1 MKKIVVLLLVM
12 TGAFVILSG
21 ASANSGTEPE
31 VTFERDVASVFQSRC
46 VACHQAGGSAP
57 MSLATYGE
65 ARPWARAIKEK
76 VITHAMPPFYAAG
89 PVGYYE
95 NDTRLTK
102 NEIDTIVRWVDSGAP
117 RGNPS
122 DRPASRDRVADN
134 HQQKPDLVLTP
145 RKPYTVK
152 NDGKDDFQL
161 FVFDHAFEQDT
172 WIRGMEVHPGNK
184 SAVHHMVVYL
194 LPDSFKAGP
203 DSRVEGVGASVMGA
217 EAILFSNPGSLPK
230 FFKDGSAMLI
240 KKGLRLGVQVH
251 YAPTTKDNVVDQ
263 TSLGVYYANNVVN
276 KMIRF
281 VYGAKANIVIP
292 AGEEHYQLTDYK
304 KFKTDALVSNFA
316 CHMHLRGKSFTIR
329 LIYPDGRTETVF
341 ELPQFYF
348 NWQQS
353 YTLAKPLAVPKGTV
367 AEFTAVWDNSLRN
380 RYNPDPTREVR
391 FGFNT
396 SDEMMGGTITY
407 IIPEEELGIQV
418 KNGVKVETQAAGIRN
433 PA

>member
-1 MKKIVVLLLVM
+1 
-12 TGAFVILSG
+12 
-21 ASANSGTEPE
+21 
-31 VTFERDVASVFQSRC
+31 
-46 VACHQAGGSAP
+46 
-57 MSLATYGE
+57 
-65 ARPWARAIKEK
+65 
-76 VITHAMPPFYAAG
+76 
-89 PVGYYE
+89 
-95 NDTRLTK
+95 
-102 NEIDTIVRWVDSGAP
+102 
-117 RGNPS
+117 
-122 DRPASRDRVADN
+122 
-134 HQQKPDLVLTP
+134 
-145 RKPYTVK
+145 
-152 NDGKDDFQL
+152 
-161 FVFDHAFEQDT
+161 
-172 WIRGMEVHPGNK
+172 
-184 SAVHHMVVYL
+184 
-194 LPDSFKAGP
+194 
-203 DSRVEGVGASVMGA
+203 MGA

-251 YAPTTKDNVVDQ
+251 YAPTTKENVVDQ